1 MGEGHLFQD
10 PLSRLDWT
18 PGWDCEQITLGD
30 CEDPRNWGE
39 GTRAT
44 GSVAGGGAET
54 PPSKRPRVS
63 RTHSDTLTPLTP
75 GGGGCPGRPGS
86 EREQSFAKG
95 KGGGGGEGSE
105 DLDTRR
111 TGGGREEVLEFIRVT
126 STPASHI
133 EHS

>member
-18 PGWDCEQITLGD
+18 PGWDREQITLGD
-30 CEDPRNWGE
+30 CKDPGNWGK
-39 GTRAT
+39 GLGLQDQWQGWGRDPSLQKTQ
-44 GSVAGGGAET
+44 SV
-54 PPSKRPRVS
+54 
-63 RTHSDTLTPLTP
+63 THTQGHTLSPLTP

-133 EHS
+133 QHS